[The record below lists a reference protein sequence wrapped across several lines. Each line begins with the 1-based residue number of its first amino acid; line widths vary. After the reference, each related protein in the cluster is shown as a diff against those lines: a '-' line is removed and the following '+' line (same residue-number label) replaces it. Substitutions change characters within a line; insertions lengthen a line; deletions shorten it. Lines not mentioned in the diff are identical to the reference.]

1 MLLGSDY
8 TEGVAGIGVVNALE
22 VVSAW
27 PGGLAGLQK
36 FRSWLE
42 GPDERLLAAA
52 AAVDGKQTRG
62 GKRGRGSSSGRGAR
76 GSRGRAGRTLGKR
89 AQQSD
94 VSVSVS
100 EQEIDASE
108 SESAGEDGE
117 VGVEEGGSRSS
128 RGRGSSRGRSRASA
142 RGRSSGGGRNR
153 ARAAD
158 SAAADTTDN
167 SAAAAAVGKGSDV
180 EIVGEHEAGDGASS
194 QQDATGE
201 ETAAQ
206 RYFKSSHRGVRRT
219 WHLPASFPS
228 QAVMDAYVKPLVDR
242 NTARFSCGRP
252 DTALLQQFC
261 R

>member
-27 PGGLAGLQK
+27 PGGLPGLQK
-36 FRSWLE
+36 FKSWLE

-52 AAVDGKQTRG
+52 AAVGGEQTRG
-62 GKRGRGSSSGRGAR
+62 GKRGRGSSRSRGAKVGRG
-76 GSRGRAGRTLGKR
+76 RGRGRQKPGKST
-89 AQQSD
+89 QQSGD
-94 VSVSVS
+94 SESES

-108 SESAGEDGE
+108 SESAGEDGGE
-117 VGVEEGGSRSS
+117 AAEGGSSRRS
-128 RGRGSSRGRSRASA
+128 RGRGSSRARGRGRS
-142 RGRSSGGGRNR
+142 RGRSSRKR
-153 ARAAD
+153 AHAAD
-158 SAAADTTDN
+158 NAAAETADN
-167 SAAAAAVGKGSDV
+167 SAAAAAGDGSDV
-180 EIVGEHEAGDGASS
+180 EIVGEHETGDSKPGQQGAV
-194 QQDATGE
+194 AE
-201 ETAAQ
+201 ETPAQ

-228 QAVMDAYVKPLVDR
+228 QAVMDAYLKPLVDR